1 MKEAYITMRNKQELN
16 NNWLWQY
23 YKMNGGVIN
32 NPQEFIDYFYN
43 DEVPIKIKG
52 KVIGYEKVPRDLS
65 QFFHCM
71 DKVFN
76 LTTLWGVDNNFIKV
90 VI

>member
-1 MKEAYITMRNKQELN
+1 MKEQYIQMRNKQELN

-23 YKMNGGVIN
+23 YKINGGAIN

-43 DEVPIKIKG
+43 EEIPIKIKNR
-52 KVIGYEKVPRDLS
+52 VIGYEKVPRDLS

-71 DKVFN
+71 DKVFG
-76 LTTLWGVDNNFIKV
+76 LTTLWSGKGEFIKV
-90 VI
+90 IE